1 MRQTERGR
9 MEKGDLE
16 MLVRYLR
23 DLQVEPDVAERVAK
37 GVQAV
42 SDRVRAVAAD
52 RLVFEDEPAAFH
64 RALERTKRP

>member
-1 MRQTERGR
+1 

-23 DLQVEPDVAERVAK
+23 DLQVEPDVAERVSK
-37 GVQAV
+37 VVQTV
-42 SDRVRAVAAD
+42 SELVRAVAAD

-64 RALERTKRP
+64 RALEKTKRP